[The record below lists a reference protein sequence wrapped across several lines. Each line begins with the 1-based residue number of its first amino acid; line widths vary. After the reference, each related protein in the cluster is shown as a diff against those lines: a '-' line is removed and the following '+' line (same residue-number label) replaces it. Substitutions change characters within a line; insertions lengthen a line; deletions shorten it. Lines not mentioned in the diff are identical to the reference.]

1 MTNAK
6 TTRKALVSSMVALL
20 ICFAMLLGTTFAWFT
35 DSVSSTNNII
45 KSGNLDVELY
55 WTDSLVGEVV
65 WNDASEGAIFDYQL
79 WEPGYTQVK
88 YLKLVNDGNLAF
100 KYQINVIPD
109 ILNVEDIY
117 GVDLAD
123 VIDVYTV
130 YADANNYPTSLS
142 DMVKMGTL
150 SDLMAGDLGIVD
162 GELTMDKNDPS
173 YDYTAH
179 GGRTPSADT
188 GVLLPV
194 DSTGAA
200 LTGTMPDGTEYYT
213 GSVVVCVALHMQE
226 TADNRYQNVSVGEG
240 FSVQVLASQFTYEN
254 DSFGNTYDEGTLLDA
269 NQAIP
274 FAEVTYAS
282 DLVGVST
289 AGLPWNNSYSMV
301 NANTGVVF
309 DTAYRFVA
317 PVDGD
322 VVDDSPYADYIADYA
337 ICFDAEITP
346 DMEIGIAGY
355 YDFFSAWVGFLAND
369 ELLQDVTLK
378 AGEYYDLLAIYNFDL
393 TYDDICTFVD
403 TFACSAW
410 GGEKAEG
417 VTLTVEL
424 RLYEKDADGNR
435 DTSKYIVIGSYDY
448 TFTGE

>member
-117 GVDLAD
+117 GVDLAE

-150 SDLMAGDLGIVD
+150 SDLMA
-162 GELTMDKNDPS
+162 DKLDIEATD
-173 YDYTAH
+173 DYTTH

-274 FAEVTYAS
+274 IAEVTYAS
-282 DLVGVST
+282 ELVGVST
-289 AGLPWNNSYSMV
+289 AGLPWLNSSPNMV
-301 NANTGVVF
+301 YANTGVVF
-309 DTAYRFVA
+309 DTAYHFVA
-317 PVDGD
+317 PVSDTI
-322 VVDDSPYADYIADYA
+322 VDDSPYADYIADYA

-346 DMEIGIAGY
+346 EMEIGIAGY
-355 YDFFSAWVGFLAND
+355 YDFFTSWVGFLANE
-369 ELLQDVTLK
+369 ELLGETTLE
-378 AGEYYDLLAIYNFDL
+378 ANTFYDLLAIYGLDFS
-393 TYDDICTFVD
+393 YDDICTLVR
-403 TFACSAW
+403 TFTCSAW

-424 RLYEKDADGNR
+424 RLYEKLEDGHRNP
-435 DTSKYIVIGSYDY
+435 DSYIVIGSYDY